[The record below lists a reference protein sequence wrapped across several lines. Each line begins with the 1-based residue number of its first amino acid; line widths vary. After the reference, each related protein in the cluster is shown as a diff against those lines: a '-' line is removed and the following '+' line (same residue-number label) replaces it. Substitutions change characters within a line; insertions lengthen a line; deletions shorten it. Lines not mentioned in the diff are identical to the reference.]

1 MDKVFIEKCSEYENS
16 KNALLSILSNF
27 ECLKKINSKSKV
39 LIKANL
45 VSALPPEK
53 GATTNY
59 LLLSFLVE
67 YLKNKGA
74 KVVIGDSPGGQYNK
88 SHLDHISKIT
98 KMNETGAELNYN
110 FNIKNTSDNKA
121 LFLKNFDYTSYI
133 DDFDFKINFCKLK
146 THAMMKMSASVKNLY
161 GTIPGLIKSEYHY
174 RFPNHDDFANM
185 LIDLNEYFKFDLNI
199 VDAIIGM
206 EGNGPT
212 MGKPK
217 KIGCIIASTNP
228 YALDYICAKVINLNP
243 NLVNTIVQSE
253 KRGLF
258 NHNEITLNE
267 DINKFITK
275 DFELI
280 ENAIDIK
287 FYNHSLVG
295 NVMSKVFENKPYCD
309 KNSCIKCQKC
319 KNICP
324 KKAITMEKGYPVI
337 DREKCIKCYCCQEF
351 CPVGAM
357 RVKTNILNKILNRR
371 FK

>member
-1 MDKVFIEKCSEYENS
+1 MDKVFIEKCNEYKNS

-59 LLLSFLVE
+59 LLLTFLVE

-88 SHLDHISKIT
+88 SHLDHIYKIT

-110 FNIKNTSDNKA
+110 FNIKNTLNNKA

-185 LIDLNEYFKFDLNI
+185 LIDINEYFKFD
-199 VDAIIGM
+199 
-206 EGNGPT
+206 
-212 MGKPK
+212 KY
-217 KIGCIIASTNP
+217 S
-228 YALDYICAKVINLNP
+228 
-243 NLVNTIVQSE
+243 
-253 KRGLF
+253 
-258 NHNEITLNE
+258 
-267 DINKFITK
+267 
-275 DFELI
+275 
-280 ENAIDIK
+280 
-287 FYNHSLVG
+287 
-295 NVMSKVFENKPYCD
+295 
-309 KNSCIKCQKC
+309 
-319 KNICP
+319 
-324 KKAITMEKGYPVI
+324 
-337 DREKCIKCYCCQEF
+337 
-351 CPVGAM
+351 
-357 RVKTNILNKILNRR
+357 
-371 FK
+371 

>member
-1 MDKVFIEKCSEYENS
+1 MCIRD
-16 KNALLSILSNF
+16 
-27 ECLKKINSKSKV
+27 
-39 LIKANL
+39 
-45 VSALPPEK
+45 
-53 GATTNY
+53 
-59 LLLSFLVE
+59 
-67 YLKNKGA
+67 
-74 KVVIGDSPGGQYNK
+74 
-88 SHLDHISKIT
+88 
-98 KMNETGAELNYN
+98 
-110 FNIKNTSDNKA
+110 
-121 LFLKNFDYTSYI
+121 
-133 DDFDFKINFCKLK
+133 
-146 THAMMKMSASVKNLY
+146 
-161 GTIPGLIKSEYHY
+161 
-174 RFPNHDDFANM
+174 R
-185 LIDLNEYFKFDLNI
+185 
-199 VDAIIGM
+199 

-212 MGKPK
+212 MGNPK
-217 KIGCIIASTNP
+217 KIGSIIASTNP

-309 KNSCIKCQKC
+309 KNNCIKCQKC

>member
-1 MDKVFIEKCSEYENS
+1 
-16 KNALLSILSNF
+16 
-27 ECLKKINSKSKV
+27 
-39 LIKANL
+39 
-45 VSALPPEK
+45 
-53 GATTNY
+53 
-59 LLLSFLVE
+59 
-67 YLKNKGA
+67 
-74 KVVIGDSPGGQYNK
+74 
-88 SHLDHISKIT
+88 
-98 KMNETGAELNYN
+98 MNETGAELNYN
-110 FNIKNTSDNKA
+110 FNIKNTLNNKA

-212 MGKPK
+212 MGNPK
-217 KIGCIIASTNP
+217 KIGSIIASTNP
-228 YALDYICAKVINLNP
+228 YALDYICSKVINLNP

-280 ENAIDIK
+280 ENAIDTYAGGI
-287 FYNHSLVG
+287 L
-295 NVMSKVFENKPYCD
+295 
-309 KNSCIKCQKC
+309 CIH
-319 KNICP
+319 
-324 KKAITMEKGYPVI
+324 
-337 DREKCIKCYCCQEF
+337 
-351 CPVGAM
+351 
-357 RVKTNILNKILNRR
+357 
-371 FK
+371 